1 VRRDSL
7 TDLAKRREGSFDEVP
22 FGAVLLAQC
31 LEQRSIALELRC
43 RNVHKTVLLDHGVPV
58 ECRTNLVRET
68 FGQFLVGEGRISAF
82 QCKESLAEAAER
94 GVRIGAVLI
103 ERGFLDPIDLPG
115 ALQRNLGRRL
125 LECFTWQKGDYRLL
139 SELPET
145 TPTSRIN
152 VARLAFT
159 GLSRYTALEQMLA
172 WVGPLPNRSLFLNH
186 QPPVGMDDLSLP
198 PALRNLITTLRREQS
213 VKSLLARS
221 TLSSDELL
229 RSLAALAV
237 MEVIVVRRASTD
249 VEVLDDEIQIDLE
262 EESFTEEEERPY
274 ESSDR
279 ELSPEEAFRL
289 RNEITVEHMTL
300 ARKGAYEVLGVTA
313 DTPKTKVRRRYVEL
327 VEHYA
332 PARYET
338 SELRSVSHM
347 ADDLLRA
354 AVTAYREIADPQRG
368 EPGVVPTDA
377 DVARHSAPPI
387 LEDARPAP
395 VEEPESVIAVRPTA
409 REDSES
415 ALEHLAGIDGP
426 GARFLYASI
435 AFSLGDHDT
444 AHDEFLR
451 GCSLWAEHSDP
462 AEDVEPSEA
471 LIT

>member
-1 VRRDSL
+1 MRRESL
-7 TDLAKRREGSFDEVP
+7 ADLAQRREGSLDETP
-22 FGAVLLAQC
+22 FGAVLLAQY
-31 LEQRSIALELRC
+31 LERRSVALELRC
-43 RNVHKTVLLDHGVPV
+43 RNVHKTLLLERGVPV

-103 ERGFLDPIDLPG
+103 ERSFLDPIDLPG

-125 LECFTWQKGDYRLL
+125 LECFTWQKGDYRLV

-145 TPTSRIN
+145 TPSSRIN

-159 GLSRYTALEQMLA
+159 GLSRYTALDQMLA
-172 WVGPLPNRSLFLNH
+172 WVGPLPNRPLFLHH
-186 QPPVGMDDLSLP
+186 QPPVELHELRLP
-198 PALRNLITTLRREQS
+198 PTLRNLVTTLRREQPA
-213 VKSLLARS
+213 KSLLKRN
-221 TLSSDELL
+221 TLSRDELI

-237 MEVIVVRRASTD
+237 MEVIVVRRAAED
-249 VEVLDDEIQIDLE
+249 VEALDDEIRIELE
-262 EESFTEEEERPY
+262 EENSPEQEECAY
-274 ESSDR
+274 KGSDR

-289 RNEITVEHMTL
+289 RNELTVEHMTL

-313 DTPKTKVRRRYVEL
+313 DTPKDEVRRRYVEL
-327 VEHYA
+327 VEQYA

-338 SELRSVSHM
+338 SELHSVAQM

-354 AVTAYREIADPQRG
+354 TVTAYSEIADPQRG
-368 EPGVVPTDA
+368 KPGAGPTDA

-387 LEDARPAP
+387 LEDAGSAP
-395 VEEPESVIAVRPTA
+395 SERSRSAVEAQPTA
-409 REDSES
+409 RDDSES
-415 ALEHLAGIDGP
+415 ALEHLARIDGP
-426 GARFLYASI
+426 GARFLSASI

-451 GCSLWAEHSDP
+451 GCSLWAEHPDR
-462 AEDVEPSEA
+462 AEREPPTQ
-471 LIT
+471 LG

>member
-1 VRRDSL
+1 MRGSL
-7 TDLAKRREGSFDEVP
+7 AALAKRQEGNFDEVP

-43 RNVHKTVLLDHGVPV
+43 RNVHKTVLLDRGVPV

-68 FGQFLVGEGRISAF
+68 LGEFLVSEGRISAF

-125 LECFTWQKGDYRLL
+125 LECFTWQRGDYRLL
-139 SELPET
+139 PELPKA
-145 TPTSRIN
+145 TPTNPIN

-172 WVGPLPNRSLFLNH
+172 WAGPLPNRSLFLHH
-186 QPPVGMDDLSLP
+186 QPPVAIDDLCLHP
-198 PALRNLITTLRREQS
+198 TLRNLVGTLRREQS

-221 TLSSDELL
+221 RLSSNELV

-249 VEVLDDEIQIDLE
+249 VETVDDDIQIDVE
-262 EESFTEEEERPY
+262 EENSPEEEETLHKG
-274 ESSDR
+274 SDS
-279 ELSPEEAFRL
+279 LSEEEAFRL

-313 DTPKTKVRRRYVEL
+313 DTPKTEVRRRYIEL
-327 VEHYA
+327 VDYYA
-332 PARYET
+332 PARYEN
-338 SELRSVSHM
+338 SKLRSVTHM

-354 AVTAYREIADPQRG
+354 TVTAYREIADPQRG
-368 EPGVVPTDA
+368 EPGAAPTDA
-377 DVARHSAPPI
+377 DVARHSAPPL
-387 LEDARPAP
+387 LEEEARPAP
-395 VEEPESVIAVRPTA
+395 VEEPESIVKARPTA

-426 GARFLYASI
+426 GARFLSASI
-435 AFSLGDHDT
+435 AFSLGDHAT

-451 GCSLWAEHSDP
+451 GCSLWAESQDR
-462 AEDVEPSEA
+462 AEAVEPSEA
-471 LIT
+471 STR

>member
-1 VRRDSL
+1 MRRESL
-7 TDLAKRREGSFDEVP
+7 ADLANRREGSLDDTP
-22 FGAVLLAQC
+22 FGAVLLAQY
-31 LEQRSIALELRC
+31 LQRRSVALELRC
-43 RNVHKTVLLDHGVPV
+43 RNVHKTVLLERGVPV

-125 LECFTWQKGDYRLL
+125 LECFTWQKGGYRLV

-159 GLSRYTALEQMLA
+159 GLSRYTPLEQMLA
-172 WVGPLPNRSLFLNH
+172 WVGPLPNRPLFLHH
-186 QPPVGMDDLSLP
+186 QPPLELNELRLP
-198 PALRNLITTLRREQS
+198 PTLRNLVTTLRREQS
-213 VKSLLARS
+213 AKSLLKRN
-221 TLSSDELL
+221 TLSRDELI

-237 MEVIVVRRASTD
+237 MEIVVVRRAAED
-249 VEVLDDEIQIDLE
+249 VEALDDEIRVELE
-262 EESFTEEEERPY
+262 EESSPEREECAY
-274 ESSDR
+274 KSSDR

-289 RNEITVEHMTL
+289 RNEITVEHITL

-313 DTPKTKVRRRYVEL
+313 DTPKDEVRRRYVEL
-327 VEHYA
+327 VDHYA
-332 PARYET
+332 PVRYET
-338 SELRSVSHM
+338 SELRSVAQM

-354 AVTAYREIADPQRG
+354 TVTAYSEIADPQCGR
-368 EPGVVPTDA
+368 PGAAPTDA

-387 LEDARPAP
+387 LEDAGSAAS
-395 VEEPESVIAVRPTA
+395 EKGESAAEAQPTA
-409 REDSES
+409 RDDSES
-415 ALEHLAGIDGP
+415 ALEHLARIDGP
-426 GARFLYASI
+426 GARFLSASI
-435 AFSLGDHDT
+435 AFSLGDDDT

-451 GCSLWAEHSDP
+451 GCSLWAKHPDR
-462 AEDVEPSEA
+462 AESKPPTVG
-471 LIT
+471 

>member
-1 VRRDSL
+1 VRRESL
-7 TDLAKRREGSFDEVP
+7 KELAKRREGSLDETP

-43 RNVHKTVLLDHGVPV
+43 RNVHKTVLLDRGVPV

-68 FGQFLVGEGRISAF
+68 LGQFLVSEGRISAF

-94 GVRIGAVLI
+94 GLRIGAVLI

-139 SELPET
+139 PELPTT

-172 WVGPLPNRSLFLNH
+172 WVGPLPKRPLFLHH
-186 QPPVGMDDLSLP
+186 QPPVGMDDLRLP
-198 PALRNLITTLRREQS
+198 PTLRNLVTTLRREQS
-213 VKSLLARS
+213 LRSLLARS
-221 TLSSDELL
+221 ALSSDELV

-237 MEVIVVRRASTD
+237 MEVIVVRRDSTD
-249 VEVLDDEIQIDLE
+249 VEALDDEIQIDLE
-262 EESFTEEEERPY
+262 EESLPEEEERPY
-274 ESSDR
+274 ERSDR
-279 ELSPEEAFRL
+279 ELSPEETFRL

-313 DTPKTKVRRRYVEL
+313 DTSKTEVRRRYVEL

-338 SELRSVSHM
+338 SELRSVALM

-354 AVTAYREIADPQRG
+354 TVTAYREIADPQRG
-368 EPGVVPTDA
+368 EPGAVPTDA

-387 LEDARPAP
+387 LENANPAP
-395 VEEPESVIAVRPTA
+395 IEEPESVVEAQPTA
-409 REDSES
+409 RDDSES
-415 ALEHLAGIDGP
+415 ALEHLARIDGP
-426 GARFLYASI
+426 GARFLSASI
-435 AFSLGDHDT
+435 ASSLGDCDT

-451 GCSLWAEHSDP
+451 GCSLWSEGSDR

-471 LIT
+471 PIA

>member
-1 VRRDSL
+1 MSRDSL
-7 TDLAKRREGSFDEVP
+7 AALAKRREGSLDEAP

-43 RNVHKTVLLDHGVPV
+43 CNVHKTVLLDHGVPV

-68 FGQFLVGEGRISAF
+68 FGEFLVSEGRISAF

-94 GVRIGAVLI
+94 GVRIGVVLI
-103 ERGFLDPIDLPG
+103 ERGFLDPTDLPG

-139 SELPET
+139 PELPET

-172 WVGPLPNRSLFLNH
+172 WVGPLPNRPLFLHH
-186 QPPVGMDDLSLP
+186 QPPVGMNDLRLP
-198 PALRNLITTLRREQS
+198 PTLRNLITTLRREQS
-213 VKSLLARS
+213 VQSLLTRS
-221 TLSSDELL
+221 TLSSDELV

-249 VEVLDDEIQIDLE
+249 VEALDDEIQIDLE
-262 EESFTEEEERPY
+262 EGSFPEEEERPY

-279 ELSPEEAFRL
+279 ELSPEETFRL

-313 DTPKTKVRRRYVEL
+313 DTPKTEVRRRYVEF

-338 SELRSVSHM
+338 SELRSVAHM

-354 AVTAYREIADPQRG
+354 TVTAYREIADPQRDA
-368 EPGVVPTDA
+368 PGAVPTDA
-377 DVARHSAPPI
+377 DVARHSAPPT
-387 LEDARPAP
+387 LEDAGPAP
-395 VEEPESVIAVRPTA
+395 IEEPESVIEVQPTA
-409 REDSES
+409 LEDSES
-415 ALEHLAGIDGP
+415 ALEHLARIDGP

-435 AFSLGDHDT
+435 AFSLGDHAT

-451 GCSLWAEHSDP
+451 GCSLWAKSSDR

-471 LIT
+471 LVT

>member
-1 VRRDSL
+1 VTRDSL
-7 TDLAKRREGSFDEVP
+7 ADLAKRREGSFDEVP

-43 RNVHKTVLLDHGVPV
+43 RNVRKTLLLDRGVPV

-68 FGQFLVGEGRISAF
+68 FGQFLVSEGRISAF

-103 ERGFLDPIDLPG
+103 ERGFLDPVDLPG

-139 SELPET
+139 PELPKA

-159 GLSRYTALEQMLA
+159 GLSRYTALEQMFA
-172 WVGPLPNRSLFLNH
+172 WVGPLPNRSLYLNH
-186 QPPVGMDDLSLP
+186 QPPVGMDDLPLP
-198 PALRNLITTLRREQS
+198 PTLRNLMTALRREQS
-213 VKSLLARS
+213 LKSLLARS
-221 TLSSDELL
+221 TLSSDELV

-237 MEVIVVRRASTD
+237 MEVIVVRRAASD
-249 VEVLDDEIQIDLE
+249 VEAPDDEIQIDLE
-262 EESFTEEEERPY
+262 KASFSEKEERSY

-279 ELSPEEAFRL
+279 ELSPEESFRL

-313 DTPKTKVRRRYVEL
+313 ATPKTEVRRRYVEL

-354 AVTAYREIADPQRG
+354 TVTAYREIADPQHG
-368 EPGVVPTDA
+368 EPEAVPTDA
-377 DVARHSAPPI
+377 DVARHSAPPL
-387 LEDARPAP
+387 LENAGSVQ
-395 VEEPESVIAVRPTA
+395 VEEPEPASEVQPTA

-415 ALEHLAGIDGP
+415 GLEHLAGIDGP
-426 GARFLYASI
+426 GARFLSASI

-451 GCSLWAEHSDP
+451 GCSLWAERPERS
-462 AEDVEPSEA
+462 EDVEPS
-471 LIT
+471 